1 MTPFQDVDR
10 SHRWRGFTVEHL
22 YKGQLW
28 YICLDNLYDRG
39 SEVVKCGDRRS
50 VITFLRRLKDGK

>member
-28 YICLDNLYDRG
+28 YICLDNLYDKG
-39 SEVVKCGDRRS
+39 SEVVKCGDRQS
-50 VITFLRRLKDGK
+50 VEKF